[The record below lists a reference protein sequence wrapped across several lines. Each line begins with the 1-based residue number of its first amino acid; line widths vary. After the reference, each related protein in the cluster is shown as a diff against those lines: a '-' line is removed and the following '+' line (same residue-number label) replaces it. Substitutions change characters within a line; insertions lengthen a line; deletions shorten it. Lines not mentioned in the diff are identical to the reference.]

1 MVELTHDWVIAI
13 INIDDGVVVDN
24 DDADGD
30 GDGDDD
36 EVWFGRKQ
44 PLEVW
49 FSNILFDEKLKIF
62 SENSPY
68 ILELLAGGQ
77 FDLHRNH
84 LEL

>member
-49 FSNILFDEKLKIF
+49 FSNILFDEKLKMFLKTRPIF
-62 SENSPY
+62 LSCWQVANLTCTET
-68 ILELLAGGQ
+68 I
-77 FDLHRNH
+77 
-84 LEL
+84 